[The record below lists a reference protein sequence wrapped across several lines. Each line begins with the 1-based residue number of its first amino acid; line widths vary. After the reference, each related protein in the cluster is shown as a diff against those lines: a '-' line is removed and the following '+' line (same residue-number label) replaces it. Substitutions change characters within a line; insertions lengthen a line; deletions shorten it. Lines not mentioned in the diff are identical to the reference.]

1 MLILV
6 LQKRIKIASN
16 LVPVIARSD
25 KGRDRTFGDGY
36 FIVVIWAISKIIK
49 IENVVSLEYVC

>member
-6 LQKRIKIASN
+6 SQKRIKIASN

-25 KGRDRTFGDGY
+25 KACDRTFGDGC
-36 FIVVIWAISKIIK
+36 FIVVTWAISKIIK
-49 IENVVSLEYVC
+49 IENVVSLEHVC

>member
-1 MLILV
+1 MLTLV
-6 LQKRIKIASN
+6 LQKIIKIASN

-49 IENVVSLEYVC
+49 IENVVSLDV